1 MALKMECA
9 TDMPSPARV
18 LTHEPTYARTQPP
31 THRAGSPAEMGPEEF
46 QAWLA
51 DPQQRPMAQGL
62 VEGLQKL
69 LAAYSGLMEG
79 KRGPLGAH
87 RSAHSVLVPPAV
99 CLCLLVSAAR
109 ACSCTGGGPTFACA
123 LRLSLLP
130 AVRLDAPGRSLEI
143 TNVAGNLSAEQLAA
157 FQRRATSGIQL

>member
-1 MALKMECA
+1 VALKMECA

-18 LTHEPTYARTQPP
+18 LTHAPTYARTQPP

-51 DPQQRPMAQGL
+51 DP
-62 VEGLQKL
+62 QKL

-99 CLCLLVSAAR
+99 CCVCWCQLLVHAAALAVAQHLHVPY
-109 ACSCTGGGPTFACA
+109 ACPSSLQYGWMRLAGL
-123 LRLSLLP
+123 LRSQ
-130 AVRLDAPGRSLEI
+130 
-143 TNVAGNLSAEQLAA
+143 TWLA
-157 FQRRATSGIQL
+157 T